1 MSPPTFTERF
11 DLGGLAGREPKVI
24 HGTKMGNREGF
35 SKLDVYERIE
45 PNIRKI
51 TNSNTGSVRYQF
63 FSETTGGLTFDGKE
77 YNNSYSN
84 DSLEKVKKF
93 KEEYKKKNLPKNISK
108 QTKYN
113 YTVKNQPNIKYAIM
127 ENGTKK
133 YRVSILRDGKIL
145 KSNVDGTTSLAEAIT
160 ERNRL
165 TKLHPP
171 TAPFST
177 IDQAAHVKKDLK
189 KLADNNYIKKMFS
202 KRDFTLSKTDLRVV
216 AKILNITIPDAE
228 RRIFQLAASYIEE
241 GNKKFKT
248 NSLKLI
254 NEAKLTNKSAH
265 LVRAMNELKIGK
277 TFNEKSIK
285 TLKADILKNKNYL
298 FNEFYD
304 IDEPHGV
311 KSGIKRKTH
320 PYSIFGQVIKSDIN
334 RIEKLEYD
342 GLKSIKEKQFQK
354 ALKSKNPNIIKEA
367 VNDYNKFVN
376 EWETK
381 LNKGLKKGQPKIK
394 LFRISTQSPD
404 KTIKNWSKFNDKYK
418 TVFHNNWK
426 NRGYSFV
433 VPKDIK
439 TLPEIKK
446 SMSNIKDVKKMKT
459 LFAVGA
465 KRLLAAD
472 PLFWGVSMDDVFK
485 KKAEGKTSMEAMG
498 SLLFLDKPIRKG
510 LKRWK
515 ADDQQNLAYD
525 RVNFLKRIQSGDV
538 GLSELSHMAR
548 KDPDFDGNYTRY
560 IEFLKVMVA
569 DPAQQ
574 KLIRER
580 DIQTEKALTLPE
592 DVVEKRKK
600 TYDVWSNI
608 PLVRAIKEQYQ
619 SDEQKTKD
627 LENLLNV

>member
-1 MSPPTFTERF
+1 MSYIPWWQRMSPPTFAERF
-11 DLGGLAGREPKVI
+11 DLGGLAGSEPKVI

-35 SKLDVYERIE
+35 ASSDVYERVDKG
-45 PNIRKI
+45 IRKT
-51 TNSNTGSVRYQF
+51 TNTNTGYTRYRAMVEYADGTVERT
-63 FSETTGGLTFDGKE
+63 FSTLEEAQEWRTNQLEKRPIRPVTVKKYERVPNEKHINFNGKTYEVNIQRMKDGKST
-77 YNNSYSN
+77 Y
-84 DSLEKVKKF
+84 F
-93 KEEYKKKNLPKNISK
+93 
-108 QTKYN
+108 TKY
-113 YTVKNQPNIKYAIM
+113 
-127 ENGTKK
+127 
-133 YRVSILRDGKIL
+133 
-145 KSNVDGTTSLAEAIT
+145 TTSLEEAKKMRDNFVKKNPPEKTFKAAT
-160 ERNRL
+160 ESR
-165 TKLHPP
+165 
-171 TAPFST
+171 
-177 IDQAAHVKKDLK
+177 QAVVNKDLK

-285 TLKADILKNKNYL
+285 TLKADILKNKDYV
-298 FNEFYD
+298 FTEFYD

-334 RIEKLEYD
+334 RNEKFSFD
-342 GLKSIKEKQFQK
+342 NMKSVKEKQVQV
-354 ALKSKNPNIIKEA
+354 ALKSKNPNIVKKAID
-367 VNDYNKFVN
+367 DYNKFAS

-381 LNKGLKKGQPKIK
+381 LNKSVKKGQPKIR
-394 LFRISTQSPD
+394 LFRMSTQSPD

-418 TVFHNNWK
+418 SVFNNNWK

-439 TLPEIKK
+439 TIPEIKK
-446 SMSNIKDVKKMKT
+446 SMSNIKDVKKMKS

-465 KRLLAAD
+465 KRLMAAD
-472 PLFWGVSMDDVFK
+472 PLLWGISVDDVFK

-538 GLSELSHMAR
+538 GLSELSQMAR

-600 TYDVWSNI
+600 TYDAWSNI

-627 LENLLNV
+627 FENLLNV